1 VVVFGTGGI
10 SHWVGTAEMGRVNEA
25 FDQRILRMVEEGDV
39 TSIIAM
45 TDQEIIEQGGN
56 GALELKNWICAMGV
70 MGALKAETIGYEAVP
85 EWICGCGFTELKA
98 A

>member
-1 VVVFGTGGI
+1 
-10 SHWVGTAEMGRVNEA
+10 
-25 FDQRILRMVEEGDV
+25 LRMVEEGDV

>member
-1 VVVFGTGGI
+1 MVVFGTGGI
-10 SHWVGTAEMGRVNEA
+10 SHWVGTAEMGHVNEA